1 MRYLYPAI
9 FKTLENGDYFIS
21 APDLPGCLTEGKN
34 LLNAL
39 DIAKD
44 AISVAL
50 RRLEIITSLFS
61 PRQTLRI

>member
-44 AISVAL
+44 AISMWLCDA
-50 RRLEIITSLFS
+50 
-61 PRQTLRI
+61 QK